1 MSFYYFIFICL
12 VYFLRVCEKSRWDLS
27 KKELR
32 RINRET
38 ARKQNANFGGNEAQ
52 FDSDSDSDEDGDDD
66 GAADEGDHSKK

>member
-1 MSFYYFIFICL
+1 M
-12 VYFLRVCEKSRWDLS
+12 S